1 LVILQEAQSFINL
14 SSNFEATMAN
24 STKIRVDLLLV
35 ERGLVPSRERARALI
50 LAGRVLVAE
59 QKVEKSGVT
68 VPADAPIRLLGE
80 DQPYVSRGGVKLA
93 AALAHWQINVQ
104 GRACLDTGASTGGF
118 TDCLLQ
124 AGAAEVTAVDTGFG
138 QIAMKLRNDPRVR
151 LLERTNARFLE
162 PGLFAS
168 GALATQA
175 SEKRISGSKKC
186 QNTTSPV
193 AEKLIMGSKKYQ
205 GMTSVVPQMPQSG
218 KVLYQGMTSV
228 VPQMPQSGKVL
239 YQGMTSVVPQMP
251 KKEDGALAPEGN
263 PALTLLVMDVSFI
276 SATLLLGPVFAAA
289 PALTEAVILVKPQF
303 EAGREHI
310 GKGGIVRDP
319 EAHQLA
325 VDRVADCVRSLGWQ
339 VVETISSPITGA
351 EGNREFLLYA
361 RRA

>member
-1 LVILQEAQSFINL
+1 
-14 SSNFEATMAN
+14 MAN
-24 STKIRVDLLLV
+24 STKNRVDLLLV

-59 QKVEKSGVT
+59 QKVEKAGAT

-104 GRACLDTGASTGGF
+104 GRACLDVGASTGGF

-124 AGAAEVTAVDTGFG
+124 AGAAHVTAVDTGFG

-151 LLERTNARFLE
+151 LLERTNARFLA
-162 PGLFAS
+162 PGS
-168 GALATQA
+168 LAIKAEDKFNQMKGTGF
-175 SEKRISGSKKC
+175 SPYISAA
-186 QNTTSPV
+186 NRT
-193 AEKLIMGSKKYQ
+193 
-205 GMTSVVPQMPQSG
+205 
-218 KVLYQGMTSV
+218 
-228 VPQMPQSGKVL
+228 
-239 YQGMTSVVPQMP
+239 
-251 KKEDGALAPEGN
+251 GALAPEGCFSSISPESPTFSAASLAPGGI
-263 PALTLLVMDVSFI
+263 PAHTLLVMDVSFI
-276 SATLLLGPVFAAA
+276 SATLLLEPVFAAA
-289 PALTEAVILVKPQF
+289 PSLTQAVILVKPPF
-303 EAGREHI
+303 EAGRGHV

-339 VVETISSPITGA
+339 VVETIPSPITGA

-361 RRA
+361 RCPVA